1 MPLYLDNYPH
11 PQLRYT
17 VRLRYV
23 CPIYGEQITDYI
35 FMSEDE
41 YEDETSYQRIL
52 DDKMSELN
60 TMVYDGDEKIEA
72 WESIEEVE
80 NTFHDS
86 EIFSDAVMS
95 LLREG
100 RISFVNE
107 SATREDIELALH
119 YLTYI
124 YDQYSCAR
132 VKKEIDGLPFQPLK
146 QIVDEILSV
155 WNTST
160 KMRKQKDGTVE
171 TKWSRQ
177 DQELSRLLS
186 ERCKDAITTFRKDLT
201 LLNKKWGISTEK
213 DNYRRAV
220 VIANFL
226 CDYPGTKGLNAGFS
240 EGMRILCDYFRV
252 PHTTY
257 KKRVLIPAP
266 DMLQTLSQPQRAF
279 QEQIRDPWK
288 DFIRTF

>member
-1 MPLYLDNYPH
+1 ME
-11 PQLRYT
+11 RS
-17 VRLRYV
+17 RLS
-23 CPIYGEQITDYI
+23 G
-35 FMSEDE
+35 
-41 YEDETSYQRIL
+41 
-52 DDKMSELN
+52 
-60 TMVYDGDEKIEA
+60 
-72 WESIEEVE
+72 
-80 NTFHDS
+80 
-86 EIFSDAVMS
+86 
-95 LLREG
+95 
-100 RISFVNE
+100 
-107 SATREDIELALH
+107 
-119 YLTYI
+119 
-124 YDQYSCAR
+124 
-132 VKKEIDGLPFQPLK
+132 
-146 QIVDEILSV
+146 
-155 WNTST
+155 
-160 KMRKQKDGTVE
+160 
-171 TKWSRQ
+171 

-186 ERCKDAITTFRKDLT
+186 ELCKDAITTFRKDLT

-220 VIANFL
+220 VIAKFL